1 MISLVLPPGRSSNR
15 AVSRLTCPFS
25 GSPSNS
31 KVPMSRSGG
40 NLMVHAVESI
50 FGAICVHVYVSPC
63 TPRLGLKLLQPHLQP
78 SWAQP
83 LDVKFRVCEGLE
95 HEVSGRVEFPCYE
108 GLLFSLLCHNTSLVS
123 YHSFTSSCD
132 ASFLSLPRVDCR
144 VCQSAGPRG
153 LSYA

>member
-40 NLMVHAVESI
+40 RTSWFTPWNPY

-63 TPRLGLKLLQPHLQP
+63 ATRLGFKLFQLHLQ
-78 SWAQP
+78 SSRAQP
-83 LDVKFRVCEGLE
+83 LDVEFRVCEGLE
-95 HEVSGRVEFPCYE
+95 HEISGRVEFPCYE

-123 YHSFTSSCD
+123 YH
-132 ASFLSLPRVDCR
+132 
-144 VCQSAGPRG
+144 
-153 LSYA
+153 

>member
-1 MISLVLPPGRSSNR
+1 
-15 AVSRLTCPFS
+15 
-25 GSPSNS
+25 
-31 KVPMSRSGG
+31 
-40 NLMVHAVESI
+40 MVHAVDSI

-63 TPRLGLKLLQPHLQP
+63 ATRLGFKLFQLHLQ
-78 SWAQP
+78 SSRAQP
-83 LDVKFRVCEGLE
+83 LDVEFRVCERLE
-95 HEVSGRVEFPCYE
+95 DKISGRVEFPCYE
-108 GLLFSLLCHNTSLVS
+108 GLLFSLLCHNTRLVS

>member
-1 MISLVLPPGRSSNR
+1 
-15 AVSRLTCPFS
+15 
-25 GSPSNS
+25 
-31 KVPMSRSGG
+31 
-40 NLMVHAVESI
+40 MVHAVESI

-108 GLLFSLLCHNTSLVS
+108 GSCFPCSAITLVLFLTI
-123 YHSFTSSCD
+123 HSPPRVMPL
-132 ASFLSLPRVDCR
+132 SFLCR
-144 VCQSAGPRG
+144 E
-153 LSYA
+153 